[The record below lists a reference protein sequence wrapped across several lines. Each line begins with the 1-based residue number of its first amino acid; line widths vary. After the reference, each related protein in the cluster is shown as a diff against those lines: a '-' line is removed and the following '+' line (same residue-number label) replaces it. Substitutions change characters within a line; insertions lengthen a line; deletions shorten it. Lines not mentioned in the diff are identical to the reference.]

1 MYVYTVWGGLVI
13 DRRTHMDGSGLTCPK
28 PHQSTQQQICPY
40 YLMRQQTPQADLVL
54 MPYNYLL
61 DAGSRKPYQ
70 VGTWAFLCAWTV
82 FKGVMCMCRLG
93 VVDLSST
100 YRTHSL
106 TPPTTAE

>member
-1 MYVYTVWGGLVI
+1 
-13 DRRTHMDGSGLTCPK
+13 
-28 PHQSTQQQICPY
+28 
-40 YLMRQQTPQADLVL
+40 MRQQTPQADLVL

-100 YRTHSL
+100 YGTHSL
-106 TPPTTAE
+106 TPATTAE